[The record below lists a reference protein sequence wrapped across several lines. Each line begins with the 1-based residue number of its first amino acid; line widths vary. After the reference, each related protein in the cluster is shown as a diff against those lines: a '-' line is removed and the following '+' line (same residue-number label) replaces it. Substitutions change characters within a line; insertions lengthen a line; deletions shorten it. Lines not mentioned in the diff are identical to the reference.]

1 MIHKPQY
8 RHSLIHGQGIA
19 ESTVPADHQA
29 MPKEPEHI
37 GNRLR
42 AEMNK
47 RKLSVAEVA
56 KRFGV
61 KAPSVYDWLNFG
73 RIAKKHLPKL
83 VAEFGHSMQW
93 WIEGKDDDE
102 GAPAEERRL
111 ADGRESVS
119 VRPVLVWE
127 NESELGDEY
136 VLIPRLDI
144 KFSAGNGRIV
154 WHVDEKG
161 QKQAFRRAWVN
172 RLGINPEHAA
182 TIVADGSSMEPRVL
196 DGDSLVVD
204 YKATAVLDGKVYA
217 LAYQSEVY
225 VKRLFKK
232 PDGGL
237 RITSDNPDKIRYPDM
252 DLTAEQVQLVQV
264 IGRVVAV
271 SGAM

>member
-1 MIHKPQY
+1 
-8 RHSLIHGQGIA
+8 
-19 ESTVPADHQA
+19 

-37 GNRLR
+37 GDRLR
-42 AEMNK
+42 AEMDK
-47 RKLSVAEVA
+47 RKLTVAQIAEI
-56 KRFGV
+56 FGV

-93 WIEGKDDDE
+93 WIDGKEDDE

-111 ADGRESVS
+111 TDGRGSVS
-119 VRPVLVWE
+119 VRPLKVWE

-154 WHVDEKG
+154 WHVDSKG
-161 QKQAFRRAWVN
+161 QKQAFRRAWCN

-182 TIVADGSSMEPRVL
+182 TIVAEGSSMEPRVL

-204 YKATAVLDGKVYA
+204 YKATNILDGKVYG
-217 LAYQSEVY
+217 LAYQNEVY

-237 RITSDNPDKIRYPDM
+237 RITSDNTDKVRYPDM
-252 DLTAEQVQLVQV
+252 DLNVEQVQYVQI

>member
-1 MIHKPQY
+1 
-8 RHSLIHGQGIA
+8 
-19 ESTVPADHQA
+19 
-29 MPKEPEHI
+29 MPKDTKHI
-37 GNRLR
+37 GSRLR
-42 AEMNK
+42 EEMEA
-47 RKLSVAEVA
+47 RGLAVADIA
-56 KRFGV
+56 QMFGV

-93 WIEGKDDDE
+93 WIEGGDE
-102 GAPAEERRL
+102 SASN
-111 ADGRESVS
+111 DGDSDKKLTGGRDSVS
-119 VRPVLVWE
+119 ARPLKVWE
-127 NESELGDEY
+127 SESDLGDDY

-154 WHVDEKG
+154 WHVDQKS
-161 QKQAFRRAWVN
+161 QKQAFRKSWCM

-182 TIVADGSSMEPRVL
+182 TIIADGSSMEPRVL

-204 YKATAVLDGKVYA
+204 YKALHVLDGKVYA
-217 LAYQSEVY
+217 LAYQNEVY

-237 RITSDNPDKIRYPDM
+237 RVASDNADKVRYPDM
-252 DLTAEQVQLVQV
+252 DLSAEQVEYVQI
-264 IGRVVAV
+264 IGRVVAI